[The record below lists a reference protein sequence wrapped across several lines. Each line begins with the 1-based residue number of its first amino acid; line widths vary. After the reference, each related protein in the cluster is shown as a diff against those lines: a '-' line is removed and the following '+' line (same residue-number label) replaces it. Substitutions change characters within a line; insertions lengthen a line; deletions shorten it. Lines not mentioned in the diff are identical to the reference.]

1 MTIIDPQPVVLSQ
14 LSVDVSFQ
22 DLVKE
27 IKTSGNRPDMLETA
41 ERTLSR
47 AQNIWKPAA
56 VYRWVEFQQTQ
67 ANTLGRIIQKGS
79 GQKANEQN
87 GCGFVDIDFG
97 YSIKFL
103 TPASH
108 ALVSVYTAGQAL
120 EEESKKASRKGDLL
134 GAFFLDLIGLV
145 VLGKA
150 GDRIKQIAQKKAAEL
165 GWGVSPFL
173 SPGSVHGWE
182 LEEQINLCS
191 LLPLEKIDVKIRDDA
206 VLSPF
211 KTISC
216 LIGLGPGYDARKVGT
231 TCQVCSKNHDCQ
243 MKQIQTAG

>member
-1 MTIIDPQPVVLSQ
+1 MKIIDPQPVVLSQ

-41 ERTLSR
+41 KKTLSR

-56 VYRWVEFQQTQ
+56 VYCWVEFQQTQ
-67 ANTLGRIIQKGS
+67 TNNLGRIIQKGS
-79 GQKANEQN
+79 GIN

-120 EEESKKASRKGDLL
+120 EEESKKASQKGDLL
-134 GAFFLDLIGLV
+134 EAFFLDLIGLV
-145 VLGKA
+145 VLAKA
-150 GDRIKQIAQKKAAEL
+150 GNRIKQIAQKKAAEL

-216 LIGLGPGYDARKVGT
+216 LIGLGPGYDATRVGT

-243 MKQIQTAG
+243 MKQVQTAG